1 MAKQNFCW
9 TKSFKNALQTGLAAK
24 VNHGKET
31 KLNLFGQK
39 AKIKLTTAKL
49 TLVLNTGHQQLQ
61 LLNALPPLQPQ
72 ISFRSMG

>member
-31 KLNLFGQK
+31 KLNLFG
-39 AKIKLTTAKL
+39 
-49 TLVLNTGHQQLQ
+49 
-61 LLNALPPLQPQ
+61 
-72 ISFRSMG
+72 